1 MTTIAPRSK
10 VVIAIIF
17 SIAIIAITIIIIS
30 SASVSNS
37 NNNFNYDLSLHRE
50 EVFYLNEKDTIAT
63 ILVSPGTYHRIW
75 ANKEFIA
82 LSKKPEG
89 EGFKEYKMPSGYSGW
104 IGDKPKGLLKVV
116 GLYNSTTIKFTKL
129 E

>member
-37 NNNFNYDLSLHRE
+37 NLNYDLSLHRE

-63 ILVSPGTYHRIW
+63 IIVGPGTYHRIW
-75 ANKEFIA
+75 ANKEFVV

-104 IGDKPKGLLKVV
+104 VGGKPKGLLKVV